1 MRLMGSV
8 TAKARDHQAKRI
20 ITYLWRC
27 VWLDVAYSWII
38 WMLLEFLYLSE
49 CTLCMWYYGT

>member
-8 TAKARDHQAKRI
+8 TAKATDHQAKRI
-20 ITYLWRC
+20 ITYLWRR

-38 WMLLEFLYLSE
+38 WMLLEFHYLSE
-49 CTLCMWYYGT
+49 CTLFMWYYGD